1 MALQSMVDRQRG
13 RAPESW
19 GAGPPGGYG
28 ATQYD
33 AATLGH
39 AVSQQHLLDQMAA
52 YGLPPAQDTSYGAP
66 LRRCVASVI
75 TSMPRVVSLPKCWS
89 CLLIFWGCLLI
100 FLKRTA
106 VCLDVI
112 RLSSCIP

>member
-66 LRRCVASVI
+66 LRRCVASGHYKHASRGFP
-75 TSMPRVVSLPKCWS
+75 TEMLELPTYLLGLSTHLFEAHRCVS
-89 CLLIFWGCLLI
+89 
-100 FLKRTA
+100 
-106 VCLDVI
+106 
-112 RLSSCIP
+112 